1 MAQRHARAST
11 SSPAPADDSFETTLA
26 AASTAIHLQRKR
38 ARSQLGSSSKR
49 GKKSS
54 LGESLIRI
62 VSAVTATEEP
72 VSRGEREVVSWTRD
86 AITRFA
92 EARVERARVG
102 QGGLS
107 RLPPEVAVDALLLI
121 ERLAGMLE

>member
-1 MAQRHARAST
+1 M
-11 SSPAPADDSFETTLA
+11 
-26 AASTAIHLQRKR
+26 
-38 ARSQLGSSSKR
+38 GSSSKR